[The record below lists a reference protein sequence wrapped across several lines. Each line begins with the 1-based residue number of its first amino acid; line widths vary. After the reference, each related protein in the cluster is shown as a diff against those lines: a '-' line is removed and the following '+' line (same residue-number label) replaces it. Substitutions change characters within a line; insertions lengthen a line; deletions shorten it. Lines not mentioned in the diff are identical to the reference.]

1 VAVHYQPRIQHSLD
15 QGRHR
20 PIVRLRGALQGGF
33 NLRVEPHT
41 GRRLF
46 DRADPVLLSAS
57 AAAVAAS
64 LTCGHVDRDFFVE
77 GGWKRA
83 KADPGTEET
92 P

>member
-1 VAVHYQPRIQHSLD
+1 M
-15 QGRHR
+15 
-20 PIVRLRGALQGGF
+20 
-33 NLRVEPHT
+33 RVEPHT